1 MAWNEI
7 RFAILSIKAGLPDLF
22 STTYQN
28 GKMYQMTMKYIKMA
42 TKNAK
47 WQETA
52 PNGHKNYQMAE
63 R

>member
-1 MAWNEI
+1 
-7 RFAILSIKAGLPDLF
+7 
-22 STTYQN
+22 
-28 GKMYQMTMKYIKMA
+28 MYQMTMKNIKMA